1 MLKYLKAIV
10 FTLLVTTDTFDS
22 VNQRSVMMDF
32 PVELTLEQ
40 QFRLQNLKDQVKN
53 LSQQEAQE
61 FLLEVLRQMM
71 VKDNLVKHLLKQA

>member
-1 MLKYLKAIV
+1 ME
-10 FTLLVTTDTFDS
+10 
-22 VNQRSVMMDF
+22 F
-32 PVELTLEQ
+32 PIELTLEQ
-40 QFRLQNLKDQVKN
+40 QFRLQSLKDQVQN

>member
-1 MLKYLKAIV
+1 
-10 FTLLVTTDTFDS
+10 
-22 VNQRSVMMDF
+22 MDF

-53 LSQQEAQE
+53 LNQEEAQE

>member
-1 MLKYLKAIV
+1 MFTTTYT
-10 FTLLVTTDTFDS
+10 FTLAVTTNTLRFS
-22 VNQRSVMMDF
+22 KSEEWLMDF

-53 LSQQEAQE
+53 LNQEEAQE